1 MFGLPAAAVERGEP
15 VEAGEDAVLDRA
27 RLDLARPADDAR
39 HAEAAF
45 VDRALGVLE
54 RRHAAVRPGEHLG
67 AVVGGEDDDGVVGLA
82 DVVEVL
88 QEGADA
94 VVHLRHAGL
103 FEAVVGLAVLHR
115 LVLLREERPDVH
127 ARRVVPDE
135 ERLAVLLGLVHEV
148 ARTP

>member
-1 MFGLPAAAVERGEP
+1 MFGLPAAASKRGEP

-45 VDRALGVLE
+45 HDGALGGLE
-54 RRHAAVRPGEHLG
+54 RRHAAVRPGEHFG

-82 DVVEVL
+82 DVVQVL

-103 FEAVVGLAVLHR
+103 FQAVVGLVIHHR
-115 LVLLREERPDVH
+115 LVLRREV
-127 ARRVVPDE
+127 
-135 ERLAVLLGLVHEV
+135 
-148 ARTP
+148 T